1 MICACNDANNFGKFL
16 RVPTPQ
22 MHLWCVAMFN
32 VPGFWWCVQFQLVAT
47 CHLFPSLQA
56 ERELTAGDGWF
67 NLPATPITSELRNDL
82 KVLRMRSAIDPQ
94 CNDMFTSAVCS
105 AAVRRC

>member
-1 MICACNDANNFGKFL
+1 
-16 RVPTPQ
+16 

-47 CHLFPSLQA
+47 CYLFPSLQA
-56 ERELTAGDGWF
+56 ERELTAGDAWF
-67 NLPATPITSELRNDL
+67 NLPATPITPELRNDL

-94 CNDMFTSAVCS
+94 RHYKKADCTSSFRYKTVVDS
-105 AAVRRC
+105 TSLLV

>member
-1 MICACNDANNFGKFL
+1 
-16 RVPTPQ
+16 

-32 VPGFWWCVQFQLVAT
+32 VPGFWWCVQFQLVVT

-56 ERELTAGDGWF
+56 ERECTAGDEWF

-94 CNDMFTSAVCS
+94 RHYKKADCTGSFRYKSVVDSTSLLV
-105 AAVRRC
+105 